1 MRGKKMN
8 VQGYQK
14 LTLLDFPG
22 KVACTVF
29 TGGCNLRCPFC
40 HNASLVL
47 SPREGDNLEE
57 EVLSYLARRQ
67 GILEGVCI
75 TGGEPLLQPDLSDF
89 IEKVKKMGFSVKL
102 DTNGSDP
109 DALAALLSRGNI
121 DYIAMDIKSSPEGYE
136 KAIGKKMDFDRF
148 ARSVDLIRKSGV
160 PYEFRT
166 TLVKGIHTEEDL
178 EEIGK
183 WLSGEEKYFLQGFVD
198 SGNLIGS
205 GVGAFSSDEMSK
217 FLSVIRKNIPGAALR
232 GQKEGE

>member
-1 MRGKKMN
+1 MN

-178 EEIGK
+178 VQIGR
-183 WLSGEEKYFLQGFVD
+183 WLKGEEKYFLQGFVD

>member
-1 MRGKKMN
+1 MN

-14 LTLLDFPG
+14 LTLLDFPE

-47 SPREGDNLEE
+47 SPREGDNLED

-75 TGGEPLLQPDLSDF
+75 TGGEPLLQPTLSDF
-89 IEKVKKMGFSVKL
+89 IAKVKTMGYSVKL

-109 DALAALLSRGNI
+109 TALAALLAQGNI
-121 DYIAMDIKSSPEGYE
+121 DYIAMDIKSSPRGYE
-136 KAIGKKMDFDRF
+136 KATGVKMDFDRF
-148 ARSVDLIRKSGV
+148 ARSVELIRSSGI

-166 TLVKGIHTEEDL
+166 TVVKGIHTEEDFY
-178 EEIGK
+178 EIAT

-198 SGNLIGS
+198 SGNLIGK
-205 GVGAFSSDEMSK
+205 GFAAFSHEEMTR
-217 FLSVIRKNIPGAALR
+217 FLDIVRKNIPRAEIR
-232 GQKEGE
+232 GLKEGE

>member
-1 MRGKKMN
+1 MN

-14 LTLLDFPG
+14 LTLLDFPEH
-22 KVACTVF
+22 VACTVF

-47 SPREGDNLEE
+47 TPRESENLEQ
-57 EVLSYLARRQ
+57 EVLSYLAGRK

-89 IEKVKKMGFSVKL
+89 VEQVKNMGFSVKL

-109 DALAALLSRGNI
+109 DALAALLATEMI
-121 DYIAMDIKSSPEGYE
+121 DYVAMDIKSAPETYE
-136 KAIGKKMDFDRF
+136 IAIGKAFPVERF
-148 ARSVDLIRKSGV
+148 QRSAEIIRASGI
-160 PYEFRT
+160 PHEFRT
-166 TLVKGIHTEEDL
+166 TLVKGIHRPKDMEG
-178 EEIGK
+178 IGK

-205 GVGAFSSDEMSK
+205 GFEAFSHEEMK
-217 FLSVIRKNIPGAALR
+217 EFLNIIRKYVPAAKLR
-232 GQKEGE
+232 GQEEGE

>member
-1 MRGKKMN
+1 MN

-47 SPREGDNLEE
+47 TPREGDNLED

-75 TGGEPLLQPDLSDF
+75 TGGEPLLQPTLSDF
-89 IEKVKKMGFSVKL
+89 VEKVKEMGFSGKL

-109 DALAALLSRGNI
+109 DALESLLSRAKL
-121 DYIAMDIKSSPEGYE
+121 DYIAMDIKSSPAGYE
-136 KAIGKKMDFDRF
+136 KAIGTNLSFDRF
-148 ARSVDLIRKSGV
+148 KRSAELIRSSGI

-166 TLVKGIHTEEDL
+166 TFVKGIHTEEDVK
-178 EEIGK
+178 EIGN
-183 WLSGEEKYFLQGFVD
+183 WLSGEKKYFLQGFVD
-198 SGNLIGS
+198 SGNLIGTGCS
-205 GVGAFSSDEMSK
+205 AFSSDEMK
-217 FLSVIRKNIPGAALR
+217 HFLEIIRKTIPDASLR
-232 GQKEGE
+232 GQEEGE

>member
-1 MRGKKMN
+1 MN

-47 SPREGDNLEE
+47 SPREGDNLED

-75 TGGEPLLQPDLSDF
+75 TGGEPLLQPTLSDF
-89 IEKVKKMGFSVKL
+89 VQKVKDMGFSVKL

-109 DALAALLSRGNI
+109 DALKALLSRGNI
-121 DYIAMDIKSSPEGYE
+121 DYIAMDIKSSPQGYE
-136 KAIGKKMDFDRF
+136 KAIGVKMDFERF
-148 ARSVDLIRKSGV
+148 SRSVELIRSSGI

-166 TLVKGIHTEEDL
+166 TVVKGIHTEEDFIS
-178 EEIGK
+178 IGS
-183 WLSGEEKYFLQGFVD
+183 WLSGEEKYFLQCFVD
-198 SGNLIGS
+198 SGNLIGQ
-205 GVGAFSSDEMSK
+205 GYGAFSSEEMNR
-217 FLSVIRKNIPGAALR
+217 FLSIVKKNIPGAEIR
-232 GQKEGE
+232 GLKEGD

>member
-1 MRGKKMN
+1 MN

-22 KVACTVF
+22 RVACTVF

-47 SPREGDNLEE
+47 TPREGENREE
-57 EVLSYLARRQ
+57 EVLSYLEGRR

-89 IEKVKKMGFSVKL
+89 VKRVKEMGFSVKL

-109 DALAALLSRGNI
+109 DALAALLSTGNV
-121 DYIAMDIKSSPEGYE
+121 DYVAMDIKSAPERYE
-136 KAIGKKMDFDRF
+136 AAIGKAFPTERF
-148 ARSVDLIRKSGV
+148 LRSVQIIRNSGI
-160 PYEFRT
+160 PHEFRT
-166 TLVKGIHTEEDL
+166 TLVKGIH
-178 EEIGK
+178 EISDMDGIGT
-183 WLSGEEKYFLQGFVD
+183 WLAGEERYFLQGFVD

-205 GVGAFSSDEMSK
+205 GFEAFGPDEMK
-217 FLSVIRKNIPGAALR
+217 EFLRTIRNYIPSAKLR
-232 GQKEGE
+232 GQEEGE

>member
-1 MRGKKMN
+1 MN

-47 SPREGDNLEE
+47 TPREGDNLED

-75 TGGEPLLQPDLSDF
+75 TGGEPLLQPTLSDF
-89 IEKVKKMGFSVKL
+89 VEKVKNMGFSVKL

-109 DALAALLSRGNI
+109 DALAALLTRVKL
-121 DYIAMDIKSSPEGYE
+121 DYIAMDIKSSPQGYE
-136 KAIGKKMDFDRF
+136 KAIGKEIPFDRF
-148 ARSVDLIRKSGV
+148 QRSMDLIRSSGI

-166 TLVKGIHTEEDL
+166 TLVKGIHTEEDIA
-178 EEIGK
+178 EIGK
-183 WLSGEEKYFLQGFVD
+183 LLSGEKKYFLQGFVD
-198 SGNLIGS
+198 SGNLIGAGCES
-205 GVGAFSSDEMSK
+205 FSSEEMNR
-217 FLSVIRKNIPGAALR
+217 FLNIIRKTIPEASLR